1 MFVLS
6 FFSVFFFLAC
16 KLFPYPFWLC
26 VLLSTDFFSYVFSH
40 PHSFTFL
47 MIRHLLLTNNTSTIP
62 ISSNG
67 DSTVVTVAVKQ
78 YGATFLSDAR
88 RPEVDFLHS
97 LSRDFKHIF
106 RQIVSIRVKTLSNTN
121 LVASRQIKIE
131 KTSLRVDKR
140 RTKMSL
146 LKLPNRLI

>member
-1 MFVLS
+1 MCTS
-6 FFSVFFFLAC
+6 FNGFFQLCF
-16 KLFPYPFWLC
+16 FPPS
-26 VLLSTDFFSYVFSH
+26 LLH
-40 PHSFTFL
+40 FL

-67 DSTVVTVAVKQ
+67 DSTVVAVAVKQ
-78 YGATFLSDAR
+78 YGVLAATFLSDVR
-88 RPEVDFLHS
+88 RPEVAFLHS

>member
-1 MFVLS
+1 M
-6 FFSVFFFLAC
+6 
-16 KLFPYPFWLC
+16 
-26 VLLSTDFFSYVFSH
+26 
-40 PHSFTFL
+40 
-47 MIRHLLLTNNTSTIP
+47 
-62 ISSNG
+62 
-67 DSTVVTVAVKQ
+67 
-78 YGATFLSDAR
+78 SDAR

-97 LSRDFKHIF
+97 LSRDLKHIF